1 MSPRLSVV
9 IPTRNCL
16 PYLPAAIASI
26 RAQDVGPVEIVVVD
40 DGSTDGTDAFL
51 AQAAAQDPWLKPLV
65 HAPAGVSA
73 ARNAGIAAATCEI
86 IAFLDAD
93 DQFLPDALAD
103 RLALLERDPKIVL
116 TFADVVSVTPEGR
129 VLGKQFSYWPQFRAW
144 IAGRT
149 GLLDLGPDA
158 FAMLLAETVCGTSTV
173 IARKSA
179 IAQVGGFD
187 TRYRIGEDWDL
198 WLKLAR
204 VGDVWCS
211 THCATRYLAR
221 PGSTSRDTAEL
232 VRAVFQIY
240 HEHVPDAGRIPQP
253 YRSIA
258 KARLLTSQAML
269 SRERDQRW
277 NALSQQGRAFLLAP
291 SGNAARDSAFDLA
304 RLLRLK

>member
-1 MSPRLSVV
+1 MTPRLSVV

-26 RAQDVGPVEIVVVD
+26 RAQTCGPIEIVVVD

-51 AQAAAQDPWLKPLV
+51 AQAAAADPLLKPLV

-73 ARNAGIAAATCEI
+73 ARNAGIAAATAPI

-93 DQFLPDALAD
+93 DQFLPDVLLD
-103 RLALLERDPKIVL
+103 RLDLLERRADVSL

-129 VLGKQFSYWPQFRAW
+129 VLGKQFSYWPQFRQW
-144 IAGRT
+144 IGGRT

-173 IARKSA
+173 IARKSS
-179 IAQVGGFD
+179 IEQVGGFD

-204 VGDVWCS
+204 VGGVWCDTVCS
-211 THCATRYLAR
+211 TRYLAR
-221 PGSTSRDTAEL
+221 PGSTSRDTDEL
-232 VRAVFQIY
+232 VRSVLQIY
-240 HEHVPDAGRIPQP
+240 KEHVPDPSRIPQP
-253 YRSIA
+253 YRSIS
-258 KARLLTSQAML
+258 KARLLTSKAML
-269 SRERDQRW
+269 ARERDQRLK
-277 NALSQQGRAFLLAP
+277 ALIQQGTALLLAP